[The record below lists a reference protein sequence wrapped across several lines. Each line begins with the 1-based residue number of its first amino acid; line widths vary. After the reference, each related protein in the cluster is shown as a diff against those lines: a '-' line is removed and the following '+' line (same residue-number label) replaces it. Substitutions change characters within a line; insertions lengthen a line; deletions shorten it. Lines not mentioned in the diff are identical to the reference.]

1 MENIKL
7 KTALVIDDEKIFQ
20 MVNSK
25 LLKKIGYDNVQIA
38 CNGQEGLEAIKS
50 NSFDIVLSDI
60 EMPVMNGLECVS
72 QLRKWEKETGRSR
85 QKMFCI
91 TGANIEKGKILE
103 TGMDG
108 IIKKPISK
116 DSLTALLKSK

>member
-7 KTALVIDDEKIFQ
+7 KTALVIDDEKFFQ

-25 LLKKIGYDNVQIA
+25 LLKKMGYDVQIA

-72 QLRKWEKETGRSR
+72 QLRAWEKETGRFR
-85 QKMFCI
+85 QKIFCI
-91 TGANIEKGKILE
+91 TGANIENEKILE